1 MISVLTKIRKKFN
14 PKLSFLFYLICLILF
29 VLNSFKNLATK
40 GEEKKLLDYEKKN
53 EITSKKDAK
62 ISKLNWNK
70 YSLPKN
76 PKKDKIIWKKYN
88 GEYENLFISKRNYG
102 NNLITSFS
110 SLNRSI
116 VFNDESIGPD
126 IGWIVPPG
134 LGWNKKYKFD
144 FTVRGHNTQ
153 IPDPET
159 KKFFAWNDGDAVG
172 LFSYQFLHKE
182 KSSLGINLGIRSLY
196 QGDSA
201 SGGASAIGEG
211 LSGGFRWDYRLS
223 EHSGIALGAEQ
234 LVHFDSLTDTG
245 RNIYLTASK
254 AWWSSKYNEVGFF
267 PLYVATAGVG
277 TGRMA
282 VGNIKG
288 FCSDSFGGDGTEIYF
303 QRRLCWSP
311 IFSVAKVWDKNFST
325 YFEYNSRFFLLG
337 SSYAPFEKVP
347 IRGNFA
353 LILSDHV
360 DNYKLH
366 NGSEMNWVFNLSLG
380 F

>member
-1 MISVLTKIRKKFN
+1 MKKMRLSTKNKKKFN
-14 PKLSFLFYLICLILF
+14 FPFFYLINVCNFAFLL
-29 VLNSFKNLATK
+29 LYSFNYFEIFGK
-40 GEEKKLLDYEKKN
+40 EKTFSDL
-53 EITSKKDAK
+53 EINHKTTSKDNPE
-62 ISKLNWNK
+62 ISKFNWYEYNLYKNK
-70 YSLPKN
+70 
-76 PKKDKIIWKKYN
+76 KIIWRRYKGEFEDYKFAKKEFDN
-88 GEYENLFISKRNYG
+88 SIISSIN
-102 NNLITSFS
+102 
-110 SLNRSI
+110 SLNRSL
-116 VFNDESIGPD
+116 VFNDQWIGPD
-126 IGWIVPPG
+126 ISWIVPSG

-144 FTVRGHNTQ
+144 FTARGHNTQ
-153 IPDPET
+153 IPDPKT
-159 KKFFAWNDGDAVG
+159 KKFFKWNDGDAVG
-172 LFSYQFLHKE
+172 LISYQFLHRE
-182 KSSLGINLGIRSLY
+182 KSSFGINFGVRSLY
-196 QGDSA
+196 QGDQA

-223 EHSGIALGAEQ
+223 KDSGLAFGAEQ
-234 LVHFDSLTDTG
+234 LVHFDSVTDTG

-254 AWWSSKYNEVGFF
+254 AWWSSKYNDVGFF

-288 FCSDSFGGDGTEIYF
+288 LCSNSLGGDGTEIYS
-303 QRRLCWSP
+303 QRSLCWSP
-311 IFSVAKVWDKNFST
+311 VFSLARVWNEKFST

-337 SSYAPFEKVP
+337 SSYAPLKKVP

-353 LILSDHV
+353 LILSDHI

>member
-1 MISVLTKIRKKFN
+1 MGLTNNKITF
-14 PKLSFLFYLICLILF
+14 KLYYFFFLFNFTFLF
-29 VLNSFKNLATK
+29 FNSFHQFRVNGKEKEFTNIEINYKNNS
-40 GEEKKLLDYEKKN
+40 KKN
-53 EITSKKDAK
+53 INSLKLDWHKYNSSK
-62 ISKLNWNK
+62 NN
-70 YSLPKN
+70 
-76 PKKDKIIWKKYN
+76 KIIWRRYN
-88 GEYENLFISKRNYG
+88 GEYEDIRLTKKETTENSV
-102 NNLITSFS
+102 ITSLS

-116 VFNDESIGPD
+116 VFNDKSIGPD

-159 KKFFAWNDGDAVG
+159 KKFFGWNDGDAVG
-172 LFSYQFLHKE
+172 LFSYQFLNKE
-182 KSSLGINLGIRSLY
+182 KYSLGVNFGVRSLY
-196 QGDSA
+196 QGEGA
-201 SGGASAIGEG
+201 SGGASVIGEG

-223 EHSGIALGAEQ
+223 KDSGIAFGAEQ
-234 LVHFDSLTDTG
+234 LIHFDSLTDTG

-254 AWWSSKYNEVGFF
+254 AWWSSEYNNVGFF
-267 PLYVATAGVG
+267 PLYVATAGLG

-288 FCSDSFGGDGTEIYF
+288 LCSDLLGGSGTEIYY
-303 QRRLCWSP
+303 QRSLCWSP
-311 IFSVAKVWDKNFST
+311 VFSIARIWDEKFST

-337 SSYAPFEKVP
+337 SSYVPFKKIP
-347 IRGNFA
+347 IRTNFA
-353 LILSDHV
+353 LILSDHI

-366 NGSEMNWVFNLSLG
+366 NGSEMNWVFNLSYG